1 MSSRGLLNL
10 AMAGIAI
17 GLGLVTW
24 FRPGL
29 EPTTTQ
35 QPLTTLSPVEVNH
48 IQVSR
53 LQRPELAFTRQ
64 AETWLLAGDPPLP
77 ASPFQVQGLLA
88 LLQARTE
95 RHYPA
100 DSLDLQGLGLD
111 PPQASV
117 ILDDNTTFLI
127 GNTEPLDNMRY
138 VQYGTTV
145 YLVEDHYQH
154 LINADRT
161 NFIERRLLDEDA
173 SITRLALPDLTLT
186 QDADGHWEAHPDK
199 PAVSAAAVRQL
210 LVYWQQAS
218 ALYVRPYAPKPASSR
233 ITLELAN
240 SETPIVF
247 ELLADKPELILARPD
262 LGIQYHFS
270 QAIGERLLEFMET
283 VPGAPADTIPGS

>member
-29 EPTTTQ
+29 EPPATP
-35 QPLTTLSPVEVNH
+35 QPITTLSPAGVNH

-53 LQRPELAFTRQ
+53 LQRPELEFTRQ
-64 AETWLLAGDPPLP
+64 GDTWLLAGDPALP

-88 LLQARTE
+88 LLQAQTE

-100 DSLDLQGLGLD
+100 DTLDLQELGLD

-117 ILDDNTTFLI
+117 ILDDKTTFLI

-138 VQYGTTV
+138 VQHGTTV

-161 NFIERRLLDEDA
+161 NFIERRLLDEGA
-173 SITRLALPDLTLT
+173 MITRLTLPDLTLT
-186 QDADGHWEAHPDK
+186 RAADGHWELAPDN
-199 PAVSAAAVRQL
+199 PAVDTAAIQQL
-210 LVYWQQAS
+210 LVNWQQAS
-218 ALYVRPYAPKPASSR
+218 ALYVRPYAANPAGTR

-240 SETPIVF
+240 SETPVVF
-247 ELLADKPELILARPD
+247 ELIADKPEFILARPE

-270 QAIGERLLEFMET
+270 QAVGERLLKFRDT
-283 VPGAPADTIPGS
+283 PPGAPADTIPGS